1 MGYAFEGW
9 KVTYTR
15 RYDTDYGEYGTVTNV
30 TIGDTN
36 IPIGYHG
43 IFSDGKGNENSLA
56 TESIA
61 RLIAAAPKLLECL
74 EHIQGI
80 VSESQGVAG
89 WHQNGQVASWDE
101 LGLREEID
109 GVLAKA
115 REGQCQ
121 ESIQTEGDK

>member
-1 MGYAFEGW
+1 MSHTPGPWIMEGHF
-9 KVTYTR
+9 VFGPTHELSR
-15 RYDTDYGEYGTVTNV
+15 HPNGRVLVAEVIRGSHRADPQLNGGAN
-30 TIGDTN
+30 
-36 IPIGYHG
+36 H
-43 IFSDGKGNENSLA
+43 FSFDSLHD
-56 TESIA
+56 A
-61 RLIAAAPKLLECL
+61 RLIAAAPEMLECL

-115 REGQCQ
+115 GGE
-121 ESIQTEGDK
+121 ESE

>member
-61 RLIAAAPKLLECL
+61 RLIAAAPKLLETL
-74 EHIQGI
+74 EAVMRTINTPEAPDAELARGRAQLLL
-80 VSESQGVAG
+80 A
-89 WHQNGQVASWDE
+89 E
-101 LGLREEID
+101 LGHGTHKGEQGQEEIE
-109 GVLAKA
+109 
-115 REGQCQ
+115 R
-121 ESIQTEGDK
+121 

>member
-61 RLIAAAPKLLECL
+61 RLIAAAPKLYEAIQAVDMALTGQKTSLE
-74 EHIQGI
+74 EWANTSRI
-80 VSESQGVAG
+80 VRA
-89 WHQNGQVASWDE
+89 A
-101 LGLREEID
+101 
-109 GVLAKA
+109 LAKV
-115 REGQCQ
+115 RGE
-121 ESIQTEGDK
+121 DKCHEQP

>member
-61 RLIAAAPKLLECL
+61 RLIAAAP
-74 EHIQGI
+74 
-80 VSESQGVAG
+80 
-89 WHQNGQVASWDE
+89 E
-101 LGLREEID
+101 LHEELREMLD
-109 GVLAKA
+109 YA
-115 REGQCQ
+115 REAYAWYGGDD
-121 ESIQTEGDK
+121 EKRGKAPRVKKDIERVEALLRRVEEGGA